1 MLALETTLEIR
12 MNLKYLLLTS
22 GLLLTSSLSAADFH
36 QYESARNDKSASRG
50 AEQRAAAATAQGRK
64 DNDQAIVFG
73 LQQAA
78 AASAGREK
86 NLQKLLNQAAN
97 RVESLQK
104 ELYQARAAAA
114 AAVREA
120 NLRENYTKHEQQQGR
135 TRALMKMKIN
145 QNLMAM
151 KSLLIHKTLTPM

>member
-64 DNDQAIVFG
+64 DNDQAIVI
-73 LQQAA
+73 
-78 AASAGREK
+78 SHCIP
-86 NLQKLLNQAAN
+86 
-97 RVESLQK
+97 VS
-104 ELYQARAAAA
+104 
-114 AAVREA
+114 
-120 NLRENYTKHEQQQGR
+120 
-135 TRALMKMKIN
+135 
-145 QNLMAM
+145 
-151 KSLLIHKTLTPM
+151 

>member
-22 GLLLTSSLSAADFH
+22 GLSLTSSLSAADFH

-50 AEQRAAAATAQGRK
+50 AKQ
-64 DNDQAIVFG
+64 
-73 LQQAA
+73 
-78 AASAGREK
+78 
-86 NLQKLLNQAAN
+86 
-97 RVESLQK
+97 
-104 ELYQARAAAA
+104 RAAAA